1 MIDAFATSV
10 EALHIDAQHFMFW
23 QPGNIEAHR
32 RKAPLYKNI
41 CLIYE
46 YMFLYFVRKVKWKLG
61 KEGDKQGEELLD
73 KNKKTGLLPSLQL
86 VDFDEIIIKKI
97 SPKM

>member
-1 MIDAFATSV
+1 MRMLPAYV
-10 EALHIDAQHFMFW
+10 V
-23 QPGNIEAHR
+23 
-32 RKAPLYKNI
+32 YI

-73 KNKKTGLLPSLQL
+73 KNKKTGA
-86 VDFDEIIIKKI
+86 
-97 SPKM
+97 